1 MPLWALAVLACYYFF
16 SSTAYADGQTVTNP
30 NNCPNTYTG
39 TVQAYGDGTSTNT
52 YDTTQYS
59 STVICNTINIQDI
72 IDSTIF
78 TNDIPTDA
86 SGNPIGVYNPLT
98 DEFTFS
104 NNTTSSVTATAS
116 FAINAALQ
124 AAGIGIEFRGFKY
137 EWEVY
142 KPSANS
148 DLKLTV
154 RIRRNDGGEGLS
166 GNGLVYQSTH
176 SYAGQSFTDW
186 TAKDSGNRGT
196 PPFAFQIQ
204 DGWTAEA
211 SVSGDTQG
219 DGVRKLKYTFTYA
232 PKTGHENDF
241 DPNYVYPGQESAQQ
255 SDFDSQCS
263 IDPQYSPGCPG
274 YQDPS
279 IDDGIDDNS
288 QPVTGLEEDST
299 NDILQEELAATG
311 IDSLISDTALQTGTN
326 ADGSLS
332 SAIIDTGAEP
342 QDGSIIIIEDP
353 NLTGM
358 PEDTMSTG
366 VIELVDSQTGE
377 MLLDDTLVDLNN
389 LIEETLMEIETS
401 GVDITPGIL
410 VDVVDNALTELGGEL
425 LIIDLPEAELQA
437 IDEQLVE
444 IMEVEAVDPSTGNA
458 VLVDA
463 TTGEGTEIE
472 MVMPED
478 LPDNIAIEGDVS
490 SEVSN
495 TGEVALEVDGTL
507 SSIPDEPEVLMEPEE
522 IIEIEAI
529 ESTEAPLAEA
539 TVVSETGTIS
549 ETAIVEKPTLN
560 VTQRKALSVASATTI
575 AAIEVAGQ
583 QAYASTT
590 SGIEQSQSGSNAD
603 AQGNSINSGGTG
615 STVGATSNSGAD
627 FSGTNTNSSS
637 TGSTNSTGTTS
648 TASDNAGNFNFD
660 TGADTGP
667 QTALGQTSS
676 SGDIDIAAIIE
687 DSSINALNQ
696 SGPSGVFESEESVT
710 GQVETGAQ
718 LALGGSVTYEET
730 NETMFGTI
738 VIPQLDFTIREMID
752 AVIRKTLVD
761 AGLESEFLTLDE
773 VSQEDLKAQQDL
785 EDKLVEE
792 AIAGSTSEDANAAYL
807 GYNPTFRDYVVPQV
821 YGGGVQSFYASKTI
835 YPNNTNYD
843 HPNQRFFNGAS
854 DVKHRA
860 LVRMQYEN

>member
-1 MPLWALAVLACYYFF
+1 MACCCFF

-72 IDSTIF
+72 VDSTIF

-176 SYAGQSFTDW
+176 SYAGQAFTDW
-186 TAKDSGNRGT
+186 TADDDGGNGT

-219 DGVRKLKYTFTYA
+219 DGVRKLKYTFSYA
-232 PKTGHENDF
+232 PKTGHETDF
-241 DPNYVYPGQESAQQ
+241 DTNYVYPGQESAEQ
-255 SDFDSQCS
+255 SDFDSQCA
-263 IDPQYSPGCPG
+263 IDPQYSQGCPG

-279 IDDGIDDNS
+279 IDDGIDDGTA
-288 QPVTGLEEDST
+288 PVTGLEQDT
-299 NDILQEELAATG
+299 ANDILQDELAATG
-311 IDSLISDTALQTGTN
+311 IDSLISDSALQTGTN

-332 SAIIDTGAEP
+332 SAIIDTGAEI
-342 QDGSIIIIEDP
+342 QVGTTGNIMEDP

-358 PEDTMSTG
+358 PEDSNVTG
-366 VIELVDSQTGE
+366 VIEIVDSSTGE
-377 MLLDDTLVDLNN
+377 MLTDDSLVDLNT

-410 VDVVDNALTELGGEL
+410 VDVVDNALSELGSE
-425 LIIDLPEAELQA
+425 IIVIDLPEAELQA
-437 IDEQLVE
+437 IDEQMIE
-444 IMEVEAVDPSTGNA
+444 IMDLEAVDPSTGNA

-472 MVMPED
+472 MMMPED
-478 LPDNIAIEGDVS
+478 LPDNIAVAGDIS
-490 SEVSN
+490 SEVSES
-495 TGEVALEVDGTL
+495 GEVALDVDGTL
-507 SSIPDEPEVLMEPEE
+507 SSIPNEPEMLMEPEE
-522 IIEIEAI
+522 IIEIEAL
-529 ESTEAPLAEA
+529 EATEAPLAEA

-549 ETAIVEKPTLN
+549 DTATVAKPTLN
-560 VTQRKALSVASATTI
+560 VTQRNALSVASSTTI
-575 AAIEVAGQ
+575 SAIEVAGQ
-583 QAYASTT
+583 QAFASTT
-590 SGIEQSQSGSNAD
+590 SGIEASQSGSSTD
-603 AQGNSINSGGTG
+603 AQGNSANSGGTG
-615 STVGATSNSGAD
+615 FTGPSSSGAD
-627 FSGTNTNSSS
+627 FNSTGSNNSS
-637 TGSTNSTGTTS
+637 TGDASNNTGSSVSAT
-648 TASDNAGNFNFD
+648 SDNSGNFSVD
-660 TGADTGP
+660 AGSDTGP
-667 QTALGQTSS
+667 QNALGQTSS
-676 SGDIDIAAIIE
+676 SGDIDIASLIE
-687 DSSINALNQ
+687 DSSINALTQ
-696 SGPSGVFESEESVT
+696 SGPSGVFESEESN
-710 GQVETGAQ
+710 QVETGAE
-718 LALGGSVTYEET
+718 LAQGGSVSYEET
-730 NETMFGTI
+730 NETMFGSI
-738 VIPQLDFTIREMID
+738 IIPQLDFTVREMID
-752 AVIRKTLVD
+752 AVIRQTLID
-761 AGLESEFLTLDE
+761 GGAEPEFLTLDE
-773 VSQEDLKAQQDL
+773 ISEDDLKAQQQL
-785 EDKLVEE
+785 EDELVKE
-792 AIAGSTSEDANAAYL
+792 AIAGSTSEDANSALL

-821 YGGGVQSFYASKTI
+821 YGDGASFYAPKTI
-835 YPNNTNYD
+835 YTNNTNYD

-860 LVRMQYEN
+860 LVRLQYDN